1 MKPELKKI
9 LKARAHTLKPV
20 VITGQN
26 GLSDAVINEI
36 DLALEHHELIKVRI
50 NASDREERLMM
61 SAEICQRLSAE
72 IIQSIGHIIAI
83 YRKASR
89 SRRTTA
95 QD

>member
-9 LKARAHTLKPV
+9 LKARAHALKPV

-50 NASDREERLMM
+50 NASDRAERLMM

-72 IIQSIGHIIAI
+72 MIQSIGHIIAI

>member
-9 LKARAHTLKPV
+9 LKARAHALKPV